1 MSKFDTMPIPKGSR
15 GDFDFNKQHTSTM
28 DFFRWDVAH
37 CFECVPHDVI
47 SLNLH
52 TFVDG
57 APNPYPIN
65 GHMRFGHY
73 AFYVPTR
80 IVWDQWT
87 NYIADLNAGLTIP
100 YFTVADLYNALNTS
114 APFFGD
120 AALTADALRFIS
132 NILNL
137 SAITQ
142 FLDVNKYV
150 SVSDIPSKVASLQ
163 LSAIPLRCIQRIWFD
178 WMRDKAH
185 ISDNAL
191 GSYCFTNGGHISS
204 AELIML
210 IMPKYRLFG
219 KNYITTAFD
228 KPAEVQSG
236 FVSYRNFEGD
246 AVISDSSQSATGQFN
261 VVIDSGGSSS
271 FSNLPNGIIS
281 SPVSSSSNIRASTI
295 QDVRSSNSV
304 QTYAER
310 MLVAGKTV
318 LSRFKALFGTSPTI
332 EELQMSD
339 YLGGHEEDLYFK
351 TQGTPNTTTQD
362 SSADPGLGS
371 AGSFGYNPTV
381 ANFAGQK
388 YMTVE
393 SPENGCGLENVTYK
407 TDEHGFLFVMSAITP
422 VPQYYQG
429 LDRSWTRGLDTF
441 ASDKFDFFHQDFENE
456 GLQPVFNYEVCFSG
470 RGDNSYDPRGVLGF
484 QQKYMD
490 YKYAHDSLGGDFI
503 NPGAFTGLSNMHL
516 GRNVQKV
523 VEDLESVGHPVNEFL
538 TPAILVQATTTDKEE
553 YDKKF
558 TVTSPLLD
566 HFIVNHRIVLHANR
580 PMMQNALPAL
590 SASESRQTA
599 KDLIE
604 TSGFRL

>member
-1 MSKFDTMPIPKGSR
+1 MSKFDSMPIPKGSR

-87 NYIADLNAGLTIP
+87 NYIADLNTGLTIP

-120 AALTADALRFIS
+120 PALRADALRFIS

-142 FLDVNKYV
+142 FLDEDTYS
-150 SVSDIPSKVASLQ
+150 SVSDIPSKVASLH

-185 ISDNAL
+185 ISDTAL
-191 GSYCFTNGGHISS
+191 GSYCITTGGHISS

-210 IMPKYRLFG
+210 ITPKYRLFG

-228 KPAEVQSG
+228 KPAEVNAI
-236 FVSYRNFEGD
+236 VSYDKSTSGVGRTYGRRYTWGYESPTGTLGTIQTEGPGLYE
-246 AVISDSSQSATGQFN
+246 S
-261 VVIDSGGSSS
+261 
-271 FSNLPNGIIS
+271 PNG
-281 SPVSSSSNIRASTI
+281 SNKELSGLNI
-295 QDVRSSNSV
+295 QDLRSSNSV
-304 QTYAER
+304 QAYAER

-351 TQGTPNTTTQD
+351 TSGTPATTTAAD
-362 SSADPGLGS
+362 GSDPGIGS

-388 YMTVE
+388 YMNIE

-456 GLQPVFNYEVCFSG
+456 GLQPVLNYEVCFSG
-470 RGDNSYDPRGVLGF
+470 RGDSSYDPRGVLGF

-503 NPGAFTGLSNMHL
+503 NPGAFTGLNNMHL

>member
-47 SLNLH
+47 TLNLH

-114 APFFGD
+114 SPFFGD

-142 FLDVNKYV
+142 FLDVNTYA

-191 GSYCFTNGGHISS
+191 GSYCITSGGHISS
-204 AELIML
+204 SELIML

-228 KPAEVQSG
+228 KPAESNNVAILSRANDNK
-236 FVSYRNFEGD
+236 FSF
-246 AVISDSSQSATGQFN
+246 SDSGYNSAGIYYSSRGGVQIN
-261 VVIDSGGSSS
+261 SGITDVE
-271 FSNLPNGIIS
+271 PVTV
-281 SPVSSSSNIRASTI
+281 SPGLNTRVFGTQI
-295 QDVRSSNSV
+295 QDLRSSNSA

-388 YMTVE
+388 FMNVE
-393 SPENGCGLENVTYK
+393 SPENGVGLENVTYK

-456 GLQPVFNYEVCFSG
+456 GLQPVLNYEVCFSG
-470 RGDNSYDPRGVLGF
+470 RGDSSYDPRGVLGF

-503 NPGAFTGLSNMHL
+503 NPGAFTGLNNMHL

-538 TPAILVQATTTDKEE
+538 TPSILVQATTTDKEE